1 MRDEWEIE
9 MDRILD
15 VFEHE
20 SETSLWK
27 INERFVALD
36 RPFNDEF
43 RQYFMKMTA
52 HRYWSRFYLLWRRQN
67 QSSYISDGIFRLDMS
82 FTKIEMKRWNK
93 SQAKS
98 NNSGST
104 SNPERD
110 RQNDAVQSNS
120 GPSTIGRTIATIAR
134 LRKHLNLRIE
144 KRFIYSF
151 TFTMLVVIF
160 CTYSTTC

>member
-52 HRYWSRFYLLWRRQN
+52 HRY
-67 QSSYISDGIFRLDMS
+67 
-82 FTKIEMKRWNK
+82 
-93 SQAKS
+93 
-98 NNSGST
+98 
-104 SNPERD
+104 
-110 RQNDAVQSNS
+110 
-120 GPSTIGRTIATIAR
+120 
-134 LRKHLNLRIE
+134 
-144 KRFIYSF
+144 
-151 TFTMLVVIF
+151 
-160 CTYSTTC
+160 